1 MKPLKFT
8 DDNFEQEVIK
18 ADGKVLVDFWAPWC
32 GPCRALGPVIDE
44 IAAEYNDD
52 LKVGKLNVDENNATA
67 VRYGIMTIPTMLVFE
82 NGEVVNKIVG
92 FMPKEELLAQIGV

>member
-82 NGEVVNKIVG
+82 NGEVINKIVG